1 MVHKQLFIILLIFM
15 FFAPAQAQEQDT
27 LRVKDYTI
35 EQITGMTQEDLLE
48 LSLEDL
54 MLLVKKL
61 KLKSVEEL
69 YQMILN
75 PVVKSASK
83 KEEQSFRSP
92 LSVTVITREE
102 LQQSGALNIPEALR
116 LAPGIIVRQKTNGNY
131 DVHIRGN
138 DNVPP
143 GKYLF
148 DSENTISL
156 VMIDNRPVYNN
167 FQGGIFWEAL
177 PISIDDIKK
186 IEIVTGP
193 ASALYG
199 PNAVTGAINIITH
212 KPQNTKTQIHSNI
225 QYGNANTQK
234 AYVSVNQPISKKI
247 STAISANYQQRDRFQ
262 DDYLNFENYEYYPA
276 DSLDNIVQ
284 KASERYPEPMLA
296 LKNQGLNLGARF
308 NNNKNLILD
317 LVGGAQKSEI
327 QTIYLD
333 INNLSLSRRESE
345 TQYLHF
351 KGQWNNLS
359 AMVSYDKG
367 LQDNALGFY
376 GYKFDIDNLISVLE
390 YDFDLGIFSISPGIS
405 YSQSVFDD
413 TPHLQ
418 DVEEK
423 TGLFNKE
430 VELSNLAYYLRSE
443 INPSDNLRFIAA
455 LRMDD
460 YNLPAQNYWSYQFVT
475 AYSIGEKSHLRMVL
489 SRANRGPFMYDFH
502 VDHRSEYEN
511 EHGHTII
518 ERFTPNQ
525 NLELVKMDMLEFG
538 FRHRIKENVLTDFT
552 FFYHKARDFST
563 NVIDSTSTQQT
574 ISFNSTIENSNLTS
588 RQLGATARFNYVMSK
603 KFSVKAFVTG
613 QITMLE
619 NLNLDYAL
627 DKENTPA
634 IITIESDFLH
644 ESTPSLYGGLI
655 MNYAP
660 SDRWNMN
667 MNLYRY
673 GEQHF
678 FTIDGITDI
687 ESKTIVNIKASYK
700 FYRENTIFL
709 NTRNFTDN
717 GAYEFPF
724 ADEAR
729 GLYLVGMNLNF

>member
-1 MVHKQLFIILLIFM
+1 MEYKQLFIILL
-15 FFAPAQAQEQDT
+15 FFSFLASAQAQEQDT
-27 LRVKDYTI
+27 LLVRDYTI
-35 EQITGMTQEDLLE
+35 EQITGMTQEDLLD

-54 MLLVKKL
+54 MMLVKKL
-61 KLKSVEEL
+61 KLNSVEEL

-75 PVVKSASK
+75 PVIKSASK
-83 KEEQSFRSP
+83 KEEQLFRSP
-92 LSVTVITREE
+92 LSVTVITRDE
-102 LQQSGALNIPEALR
+102 LRQSGALNIPEALR

-177 PISIDDIKK
+177 PIAIEDIKK
-186 IEIVTGP
+186 IEVVTGP

-212 KPQNTKTQIHSNI
+212 KPDHSKTRIHSDI

-234 AYVSVNQPISKKI
+234 AYLSVNQPISNKV
-247 STAISANYQQRDRFQ
+247 SAGISANYQQRDRFQ
-262 DDYLNFENYEYYPA
+262 DDYLNFKDYEYYPA
-276 DSLDNIVQ
+276 DSLDNIIR

-296 LKNQGLNLGARF
+296 LKNQGVNLGARY
-308 NNNKNLILD
+308 NNNKNLTLD
-317 LVGGAQKSEI
+317 LAAGAQKSEI
-327 QTIYLD
+327 QTVYLD
-333 INNLSLSRRESE
+333 INNVSLSRRESE
-345 TQYLHF
+345 MQYLHF
-351 KGQWNNLS
+351 KGDWNNLS
-359 AMVSYDKG
+359 AMVSYDQG
-367 LQDNALGFY
+367 LQDNAVGFY
-376 GYKFDIDNLISVLE
+376 GYKFNIDNLISVLE

-413 TPHLQ
+413 SPYLQ
-418 DVEEK
+418 DIEEK

-443 INPSDNLRFIAA
+443 INPSDNLRLIAA

-460 YNLPAQNYWSYQFVT
+460 YNLPAKNYWSYQFVT

-502 VDHRSEYEN
+502 VDHFSEYES
-511 EHGHTII
+511 EDGHTII

-538 FRHRIKENVLTDFT
+538 FRHRIRENFLTDFT
-552 FFYHKARDFST
+552 FFYHEAHDFSN
-563 NVIDSTSTQQT
+563 NVIDSTSAGQT
-574 ISFNSTIENSNLTS
+574 ITYNSTIRNSNLTS
-588 RQLGATARFNYVMSK
+588 RQLGATVRFNYVMNK
-603 KFSVKAFVTG
+603 KFSLKAFVTG
-613 QITMLE
+613 QLTILE
-619 NLNLDYAL
+619 DLNLDYAL
-627 DKENTPA
+627 EKDGSPS
-634 IITIESDFLH
+634 IFTIESDFFH
-644 ESTPSLYGGLI
+644 KSTPSLYGGLI

-673 GEQHF
+673 GKQHF

-687 ESKTIVNIKASYK
+687 KSKTIVNMKASYK

-717 GAYEFPF
+717 GSYEFPF

>member
-1 MVHKQLFIILLIFM
+1 MEHKQLYIILLLFS
-15 FFAPAQAQEQDT
+15 FLASAQAQEQDT
-27 LRVKDYTI
+27 LRVEDYTI
-35 EQITGMTQEDLLE
+35 EQISGMTQEDLLN

-61 KLKSVEEL
+61 KLNSVEEL

-102 LQQSGALNIPEALR
+102 LRQSGALNIPEALR

-177 PISIDDIKK
+177 PIAIDDIKK
-186 IEIVTGP
+186 IEVVTGP

-212 KPQNTKTQIHSNI
+212 KPENTKRHIHSNV

-234 AYVSVNQPISKKI
+234 AYLSVNQPISKKI
-247 STAISANYQQRDRFQ
+247 SAAISANYQQRDRFQ
-262 DDYLNFENYEYYPA
+262 DDYLNFEDYEYYPA
-276 DSLDNIVQ
+276 DSLDNIIPE
-284 KASERYPEPMLA
+284 ASERYPEPMLA
-296 LKNQGLNLGARF
+296 LKNQGVNLGARY
-308 NNNKNLILD
+308 NNNKNLTLD
-317 LVGGAQKSEI
+317 LIAGAQKSEI
-327 QTIYLD
+327 QTVYLD

-351 KGQWNNLS
+351 KGKWNDLS

-367 LQDNALGFY
+367 LQDNAVGFY
-376 GYKFDIDNLISVLE
+376 GYKFNIDNLISVLE
-390 YDFDLGIFSISPGIS
+390 YDFDLGIFSVSPGIS

-413 TPHLQ
+413 TPHLH
-418 DVEEK
+418 DIEEK
-423 TGLFNKE
+423 NGLFNKE

-443 INPSDNLRFIAA
+443 INPTNNLRFIAA

-460 YNLPAQNYWSYQFVT
+460 YNLPAKNYWSYQFVT

-502 VDHRSEYEN
+502 VDHRTEYVTDD
-511 EHGHTII
+511 GHTVI
-518 ERFTPNQ
+518 ERFIPNQ

-538 FRHRIKENVLTDFT
+538 FRHRIKENIVTDFT

-563 NVIDSTSTQQT
+563 NAIDSTSTEQT
-574 ISFNSTIENSNLTS
+574 ISYNSTIKNSNLTS
-588 RQLGATARFNYVMSK
+588 RQLGATVRFNYVMNK
-603 KFSVKAFVTG
+603 KFSFKAFATG

-619 NLNLDYAL
+619 DINLDYAL
-627 DKENTPA
+627 EKDDTPSF
-634 IITIESDFLH
+634 ITIESDFLH
-644 ESTPSLYGGLI
+644 ESTPTLYGGLI
-655 MNYAP
+655 MNYVP
-660 SDRWNMN
+660 SNRWNMN

-673 GEQHF
+673 GKQHF

-700 FYRENTIFL
+700 FYRENTIFV